1 MSRRVTPS
9 QTIGPFFHRALLHQ
23 GWNDLAARGAAGER
37 VAIEGRVLDG
47 DGAPVSDAMVEIWQ
61 ANAAGRYDHPE
72 DLQQEDRQTRPLDP
86 NFHGFGRM
94 ATDPDGRFRLRTI
107 KPGRVPG
114 IGGAPQAPHINVSI
128 FARGLLKRLVT
139 RIYFPGEPLHRGG
152 SAAERAARRP
162 PGHADRAGRGRR
174 CGRARPALRH
184 RVARRQRDRVSG
196 RVRRCA
202 CSFAG
207 RSDERS
213 SGGLGNFRGAMG
225 NGRDARA
232 FLRRDASSVD
242 ARR

>member
-86 NFHGFGRM
+86 NFHGFGRT

-139 RIYFPGEPLHRGG
+139 RIYFPGEPLNEADPLLSALPADRRVTLIARVADGG
-152 SAAERAARRP
+152 AAERVLHFDIVLQ
-162 PGHADRAGRGRR
+162 GDNET
-174 CGRARPALRH
+174 
-184 RVARRQRDRVSG
+184 V
-196 RVRRCA
+196 
-202 CSFAG
+202 
-207 RSDERS
+207 
-213 SGGLGNFRGAMG
+213 
-225 NGRDARA
+225 
-232 FLRRDASSVD
+232 FLDV
-242 ARR
+242 

>member
-86 NFHGFGRM
+86 NFHGFGRT

-139 RIYFPGEPLHRGG
+139 RIYFPGEPLNEADPLLSALPADRRVTLIARIADGG
-152 SAAERAARRP
+152 AAERVLHFDIVLQ
-162 PGHADRAGRGRR
+162 GDNET
-174 CGRARPALRH
+174 
-184 RVARRQRDRVSG
+184 V
-196 RVRRCA
+196 
-202 CSFAG
+202 
-207 RSDERS
+207 
-213 SGGLGNFRGAMG
+213 
-225 NGRDARA
+225 
-232 FLRRDASSVD
+232 FLDV
-242 ARR
+242 